1 MISSVFIDRPR
12 LAIVIAI
19 VIALGGLLALTRIPV
34 AQLPDIVPPQ
44 VEVTGMYPG
53 ASAEV
58 LEATVAQPLESKIIG
73 VDKMIYMKSTSGNDG
88 TYTLVVSFELGT
100 DPDIDTVNVNNRV
113 QTAIAQ
119 LPQEVQLQGI
129 KVQKKSSSIL
139 QFINLYDESGKYDP
153 LFITNFAII
162 NILDELSRTAGVGE
176 AKLFGGLNYSMRIWF
191 DMARLT
197 SLNLAP
203 SDVIKAIQSQNV
215 QASVGRI
222 GARPVPENQQFQVN
236 VQTQGRLV
244 SPEQFGEIVLR
255 TNADGS
261 TLRIKDVA
269 RVELGAMNDDNFSR
283 LNGRPAVTIGVF
295 LSPGA
300 NALATANAVEATLD
314 KLRARF
320 PEGLKARATYDTTV
334 FVKDTMHEVVK
345 TLFEAFVLVALV
357 VFVFLGQIR
366 ATIIPVIAVPVSLIG
381 AFMVLVALGYSANTV
396 SLLAM
401 VLAIGI
407 VVDDA
412 IVVVENVERH
422 IESGKSP
429 RDAAHQAM
437 SEVSGPIVA
446 ITLVLASVFV
456 PLAFLGGVTGQFY
469 KQFAV
474 TIAAAVLI
482 SGFNSLTLSP
492 ALAALLLQPHGARKD
507 ALGRWIEKVFGR
519 PFSAFNRVF
528 HGFGDRYSSGIGGTI
543 SRAPRLLVIYAALLV
558 VTFFGFRAVQ
568 GGYIPS
574 QDKQYLF
581 AILQLPEAAT
591 IDRTDA
597 VMRRMGDIAMDV
609 PGVANVVQFPGLNAV
624 HFVATPNTGVMF
636 LGLEPQGERELSAAE
651 INARVNMGYS
661 QIQDGLA
668 FSLQPPPV
676 LGLGNANGLELYV
689 EDRASLGYG
698 ELYNQTMGLVG
709 TLSNTKGFG
718 FGTFTSYQSNVPQLD
733 ATVDRTKVKELGLS
747 LTDVYSTLQVYLGS
761 AYVNDFNLFGRTY
774 SVYAQADAPYR
785 SSVQDIQG
793 LKVRNHRGEMVPLGT
808 VVDIKPS
815 YGPDPVIRY
824 NGYAAADMS
833 VSLNPAVYSTSDGLA
848 KTSQIAEQILPRG
861 MNIEWTGLTY
871 QQVTQGNTALF
882 VFPLCVLLVY
892 LVLSA
897 LYESWSL
904 PLAIILI
911 VPMCLL
917 SAIGVT
923 WLINFL
929 HGLWL
934 MVDAP
939 PYAPTFLDNNIFTKI
954 GLAVLIGLACKNA
967 ILIVEF
973 ARDLEEAGKGIVDAA
988 IEACRLRLRPIL
1000 MTSFAFVAGVTPLV
1014 FASGAGAE
1022 VRYVM
1027 GVTVVSGMLGVT
1039 FFGLFFTPVFYV
1051 VLRKLVER
1059 QKERRAAR
1067 LAAEASLPHA

>member
-412 IVVVENVERH
+412 IVVVENVERVM
-422 IESGKSP
+422 EEEPELSP
-429 RDAAHQAM
+429 AAAAKKAM
-437 SEVSGPIVA
+437 TQVTAPIIA
-446 ITLVLASVFV
+446 ITLVLLSVFV
-456 PLAFLGGVTGQFY
+456 PVAFIAGISGTLFR
-469 KQFAV
+469 QFAV
-474 TIAAAVLI
+474 TIIAAMLI
-482 SGFNSLTLSP
+482 SAFNALTLSP
-492 ALAALLLQPHGARKD
+492 ALCALFLRHSGPRRGLMGVIGRRIDGIRDGYALVVRK
-507 ALGRWIEKVFGR
+507 LVR
-519 PFSAFNRVF
+519 FSALAVVLIIAFGVGVGAIARVTPTSF
-528 HGFGDRYSSGIGGTI
+528 LPEEDQG
-543 SRAPRLLVIYAALLV
+543 A
-558 VTFFGFRAVQ
+558 FFIQV
-568 GGYIPS
+568 
-574 QDKQYLF
+574 
-581 AILQLPEAAT
+581 QLPESASVARTSEVVGQVEAILKSMPQVRDTVSIIGYSFLDSFSSSNTAFMVAVLHPFEDRKQVADSVQALIAKTFGAGMQVRTAIVLPFNLPPVIGLGTTGGFEYQLESFEGADPAT
-591 IDRTDA
+591 LGSVVQGLIDATKQDRRFAQVFTTYGASAPSLYLDIDRA
-597 VMRRMGDIAMDV
+597 KA
-609 PGVANVVQFPGLNAV
+609 QS
-624 HFVATPNTGVMF
+624 
-636 LGLEPQGERELSAAE
+636 LGLT
-651 INARVNMGYS
+651 INDV
-661 QIQDGLA
+661 
-668 FSLQPPPV
+668 
-676 LGLGNANGLELYV
+676 
-689 EDRASLGYG
+689 
-698 ELYNQTMGLVG
+698 
-709 TLSNTKGFG
+709 
-718 FGTFTSYQSNVPQLD
+718 FT
-733 ATVDRTKVKELGLS
+733 
-747 LTDVYSTLQVYLGS
+747 TLQATLGS
-761 AYVNDFNLFGRTY
+761 YYVNNFNLFGRTWQ
-774 SVYAQADAPYR
+774 VNLEGEAANR
-785 SSVQDIQG
+785 RDISD
-793 LKVRNHRGEMVPLGT
+793 LWRIYIRNGKGAMVPLQAIASLRT
-808 VVDIKPS
+808 VT
-815 YGPDPVIRY
+815 GPQVITRY
-824 NGYAAADMS
+824 NNYRSVTVNGISAPGVASGTALAAMADI
-833 VSLNPAVYSTSDGLA
+833 ST
-848 KTSQIAEQILPRG
+848 KTLPRG
-861 MNIEWTGLTY
+861 FGFEWTG
-871 QQVTQGNTALF
+871 TAFQEQRAAGQTGMVLGMALLF
-882 VFPLCVLLVY
+882 AFLFLV
-892 LVLSA
+892 A
-897 LYESWSL
+897 LYESWMIPVPVLLSVTTGVLGAFAGIVVAKL
-904 PLAIILI
+904 PLNLY
-911 VPMCLL
+911 
-917 SAIGVT
+917 GQ
-923 WLINFL
+923 
-929 HGLWL
+929 
-934 MVDAP
+934 
-939 PYAPTFLDNNIFTKI
+939 I
-954 GLAVLIGLACKNA
+954 GLVVLIAMAAKNA

-973 ARDLEEAGKGIVDAA
+973 AKDQRERGMDIREAAELGAK
-988 IEACRLRLRPIL
+988 LRFRAVM
-1000 MTSFAFVAGVTPLV
+1000 MTSIAFIVGLAPLV
-1014 FASGAGAE
+1014 WAEGASEIA
-1022 VRYVM
+1022 RRS
-1027 GVTVVSGMLGVT
+1027 VS
-1039 FFGLFFTPVFYV
+1039 TPVFVGMLAASTVGIFLIPMLYV
-1051 VLRKLVER
+1051 VFQSLRER
-1059 QKERRAAR
+1059 AGRKPKSAPVPGPEP
-1067 LAAEASLPHA
+1067 AE